1 MPGDRTGGAGRP
13 PAADS
18 VAVAFGG
25 QEDVDEAADLSAL
38 EWARG
43 GEPLPAPAND
53 LDGEPE
59 WLFEGYGP
67 TAGSTADPSG
77 ANSSGKRTAEAAG
90 GTDARVDAA
99 GGRAGDGTLDW
110 Q

>member
-1 MPGDRTGGAGRP
+1 MP
-13 PAADS
+13 PAADTA
-18 VAVAFGG
+18 AVAFGG
-25 QEDVDEAADLSAL
+25 QEDVDGAADVSAL

-53 LDGEPE
+53 MDGEPE

-67 TAGSTADPSG
+67 RAGSTADPSG
-77 ANSSGKRTAEAAG
+77 ASPSGERAAERAG
-90 GTDARVDAA
+90 GTDPRGDG
-99 GGRAGDGTLDW
+99 GGRDGDDTLDW